1 MSEGNSRLK
10 GFASEKIFSWED
22 LLMKNFTFEFNSEG
36 TFKEIFS
43 FKGFFSRDSFWQPI
57 HLGIMFD
64 SIDLAL
70 FKHLLLI
77 HYQVFAV
84 PNANTRRLRWHGL
97 LIGVFPSRPDLQ
109 KQASTPLALGRIQS
123 PRPKVQKERQVTI
136 SSPPYK
142 FYPSCVEFLQAYH

>member
-43 FKGFFSRDSFWQPI
+43 FKGFFSRDTFLQPV

>member
-1 MSEGNSRLK
+1 M
-10 GFASEKIFSWED
+10 GFASEKIFSWFVYEKIHFWNYSI
-22 LLMKNFTFEFNSEG
+22 LKGF
-36 TFKEIFS
+36 FKGFI
-43 FKGFFSRDSFWQPI
+43 FKGFFIRDTFWQPI